1 MAAENLSP
9 AFVQTTFGQSQTGS
23 FCSYQLTHT
32 EANFSAT
39 TNIAS
44 IPWLNNSPPTELAYP
59 RFPLSAMDTFVISD
73 NLNDA
78 EKALLRTLEVNENS
92 FNSIESAM
100 REQSNSDLWK
110 NERK

>member
-1 MAAENLSP
+1 MAAENLSQ
-9 AFVQTTFGQSQTGS
+9 AFAQTKFGQSQTGS
-23 FCSYQLTHT
+23 ICSYQLTHT

-44 IPWLNNSPPTELAYP
+44 IPRLNNSPPTELAYP

-100 REQSNSDLWK
+100 REQSNFDFWK
-110 NERK
+110 NELK